1 MNAKAPTL
9 LVRPPEVADAVP
21 MLDLVRRCPPLE
33 VNSGYAYLL
42 LATHFAQS
50 SAVAV
55 DEEGLVGFV
64 AGYRLPSDPS
74 VWFVWQV
81 GVNGRARGA
90 GLGRALLR
98 HVIARPDFTPIR
110 YLEATIAPSNLASRR
125 LFQGFAREQVV
136 PCEERPCFEAAHFGG
151 GDHEAESLFRIG
163 PFRQMP
169 KHSGE

>member
-42 LATHFAQS
+42 MATHFAQS